1 MNGYLE
7 LEWKYEVITNVHKGS
22 FSGDGNDLNLIAVM
36 VTQFG
41 KFTKNSLNCICQM

>member
-22 FSGDGNDLNLIAVM
+22 FSGDGNVL
-36 VTQFG
+36 
-41 KFTKNSLNCICQM
+41 KFDCSDGYTTW